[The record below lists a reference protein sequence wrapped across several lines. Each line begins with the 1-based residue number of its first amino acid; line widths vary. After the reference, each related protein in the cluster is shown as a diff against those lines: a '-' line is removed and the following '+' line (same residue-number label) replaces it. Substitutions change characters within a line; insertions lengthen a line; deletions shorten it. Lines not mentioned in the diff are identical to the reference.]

1 MTQLNLSCGA
11 LSLHDAL
18 CNTTQLNSHSRL
30 FYSKSITMPL
40 FVNLIALFLTWISQI
55 VLRAHGV
62 EVPFII
68 PCMSTL
74 TPK

>member
-1 MTQLNLSCGA
+1 
-11 LSLHDAL
+11 
-18 CNTTQLNSHSRL
+18 
-30 FYSKSITMPL
+30 MPL

-68 PCMSTL
+68 PCMSILTL
-74 TPK
+74 KQHLRLTRLIDSVVGLRFFSGDSSPGR

>member
-1 MTQLNLSCGA
+1 
-11 LSLHDAL
+11 
-18 CNTTQLNSHSRL
+18 
-30 FYSKSITMPL
+30 MPL